1 MEKLPKTHF
10 ITHSFMHHEV
20 EETPLEA

>member
-10 ITHSFMHHEV
+10 ITHSL